1 MRLLHV
7 VDSDKVTALPLSQ
20 TSSATLRIKEEL
32 ARKRMSRATLAD
44 LAKISLSSLEKGL
57 SGRRN
62 FTDQTLIRI
71 EGVLGLRLRN
81 TRLGPGVIA
90 PDTLGSYSRA
100 AVKWLE
106 GTYVTLRPST
116 SNAEAIYSYRIDIAW
131 DDDEGQLVF
140 QEASRTDIAY
150 SQAGDVAV
158 SHQSGHIYLITNR
171 HGQHRLIT
179 LSRQGVTGELYGL
192 LLTLQTDTGARLVPV
207 AMPIVLVPLSQVGM
221 PPRYGTIT
229 ASDSCHAMF
238 KNFLDRTLEGG
249 FAKMMR

>member
-7 VDSDKVTALPLSQ
+7 VENERVTALPLPQ
-20 TSSATLRIKEEL
+20 TSAAALRIKEEL
-32 ARKRMSRATLAD
+32 ARKRMSRASLAD

-71 EGVLGLRLRN
+71 ESVLGLRLRSSK
-81 TRLGPGVIA
+81 LGPGVIA
-90 PDTLGSYSRA
+90 PDSLGSYSRP

-116 SNAEAIYSYRIDIAW
+116 SKPDAIYAYSIDITW
-131 DDDEGQLVF
+131 DDDEGNLVF
-140 QEASRTDIAY
+140 QEASRTDTAY
-150 SQAGDVAV
+150 AQSGDVAV
-158 SHQSGHIYLITNR
+158 SHQSGHIYLSTNR

-192 LLTLQTDTGARLVPV
+192 LLTLQTDKGARLLPV
-207 AMPIVLVPLSQVGM
+207 AMPIVLVPLAQLGA

-229 ASDSCHAMF
+229 EKDASYERF
-238 KNFLDRTLEGG
+238 KAFVERTIAGG
-249 FAKMMR
+249 FAKLVA